1 MKSFYIVVKRNCI
14 TGGNYGKG
22 ISLKEALKLCKIKKL
37 SDSFVIYQA
46 IVKQEATPEQ
56 LENLAKCFNVNDMG
70 GVSMYQK
77 PSKEDVDMVEEFL
90 LGWITNE
97 DFIKK

>member
-1 MKSFYIVVKRNCI
+1 MKSFYIVVKRTCI
-14 TGGNYGKG
+14 TGGSYGKA

-77 PSKEDVDMVEEFL
+77 PSKEDVDMVAENL
-90 LGWITNE
+90 LSYKTN
-97 DFIKK
+97 